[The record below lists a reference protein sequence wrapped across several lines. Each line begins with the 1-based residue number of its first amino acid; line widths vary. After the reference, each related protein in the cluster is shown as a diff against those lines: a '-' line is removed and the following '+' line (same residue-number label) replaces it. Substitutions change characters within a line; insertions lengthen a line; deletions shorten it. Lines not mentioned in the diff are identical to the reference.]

1 MRQKKSSQKSTISLL
16 RMNLCRISGALHN
29 GRRGG
34 LGVMSQ
40 KRKKLYED
48 CKVKLLKFR
57 EETLNGLKALN
68 PSLATEMVG
77 DEADLASAH
86 ISQTQALNQ
95 RDKLLAK
102 IKEIDESLERL
113 ENGTY
118 GICEETGE
126 EIEEKRL
133 MAIPWTR
140 LSLEGAEVRE
150 REQKRYDQKLA

>member
-1 MRQKKSSQKSTISLL
+1 MGQQRQ
-16 RMNLCRISGALHN
+16 
-29 GRRGG
+29 
-34 LGVMSQ
+34 
-40 KRKKLYED
+40 KLYEE
-48 CKVKLLKFR
+48 CRVKLLKTR
-57 EETLNGLKALN
+57 QETLNGLEALN

-102 IKEIDESLERL
+102 IKEIDDALARMES
-113 ENGTY
+113 GTY
-118 GICEETGE
+118 GICEETE
-126 EIEEKRL
+126 EPIEEKRL
-133 MAIPWTR
+133 IAIPWTR

>member
-1 MRQKKSSQKSTISLL
+1 M
-16 RMNLCRISGALHN
+16 GA
-29 GRRGG
+29 GG
-34 LGVMSQ
+34 LGFMGS
-40 KRKKLYED
+40 KRQKLYDD
-48 CKVKLLKFR
+48 CRVKLLKVR

-102 IKEIDESLERL
+102 IKEIDEALSRM
-113 ENGTY
+113 ENQSY
-118 GICEETGE
+118 GVCEETGE
-126 EIEEKRL
+126 PIEEKRL
-133 MAIPWTR
+133 QAIPWTR

>member
-1 MRQKKSSQKSTISLL
+1 MGIMGKDQSKLFEE
-16 RMNLCRISGALHN
+16 C
-29 GRRGG
+29 
-34 LGVMSQ
+34 
-40 KRKKLYED
+40 KR
-48 CKVKLLKFR
+48 KLLKTR
-57 EETLNGLKALN
+57 EESMNGLKALN

-95 RDKLLAK
+95 RDKLMAK
-102 IKEIDESLERL
+102 IKEIDEALARM

-126 EIEEKRL
+126 NIEEKRL
-133 MAIPWTR
+133 VAIPWTR

>member
-1 MRQKKSSQKSTISLL
+1 MCKIFHARHT
-16 RMNLCRISGALHN
+16 G
-29 GRRGG
+29 GRGG

-40 KRKKLYED
+40 KRKKLYDE
-48 CKVKLLKFR
+48 CRLKLLKVR
-57 EETLNGLKALN
+57 EETLNGLQALN

-102 IKEIDESLERL
+102 IKEIDESLERM
-113 ENGTY
+113 ENGSY
-118 GICEETGE
+118 GICEETGD

-133 MAIPWTR
+133 LAIPWTR

>member
-1 MRQKKSSQKSTISLL
+1 MGHKRQK
-16 RMNLCRISGALHN
+16 
-29 GRRGG
+29 
-34 LGVMSQ
+34 
-40 KRKKLYED
+40 LYDE
-48 CKVKLLKFR
+48 CKMKLLKVR
-57 EETLNGLKALN
+57 QETLNGLQALN

-95 RDKLLAK
+95 RDKFLAK
-102 IKEIDESLERL
+102 VKEIDEALGRI

-118 GICEETGE
+118 GTCEETE
-126 EIEEKRL
+126 EPIEDKRL
-133 MAIPWTR
+133 VAIPWTR

>member
-1 MRQKKSSQKSTISLL
+1 M
-16 RMNLCRISGALHN
+16 LCKIFEALHN
-29 GRRGG
+29 GWRGG
-34 LGVMSQ
+34 LEVMSQ
-40 KRKKLYED
+40 KRQKLYDD
-48 CKVKLLKFR
+48 CRVKLLKVR

-102 IKEIDESLERL
+102 IKEIDESLGRMES
-113 ENGTY
+113 GTY
-118 GICEETGE
+118 GICEETGD

-133 MAIPWTR
+133 QAIPWTR

>member
-1 MRQKKSSQKSTISLL
+1 MGQKRQKLYDE
-16 RMNLCRISGALHN
+16 CR
-29 GRRGG
+29 
-34 LGVMSQ
+34 
-40 KRKKLYED
+40 
-48 CKVKLLKFR
+48 VKLLKTR
-57 EETLNGLKALN
+57 QETLNGLEALN

-102 IKEIDESLERL
+102 IKEIDDALARMES
-113 ENGTY
+113 GTY
-118 GICEETGE
+118 GICEETE
-126 EIEEKRL
+126 EPIEEKRL
-133 MAIPWTR
+133 IAIPWTR

>member
-1 MRQKKSSQKSTISLL
+1 M
-16 RMNLCRISGALHN
+16 
-29 GRRGG
+29 
-34 LGVMSQ
+34 
-40 KRKKLYED
+40 
-48 CKVKLLKFR
+48 KLLKVR
-57 EETLNGLKALN
+57 EETLNGLQALN

-102 IKEIDESLERL
+102 IKEIDEALGRM
-113 ENGTY
+113 ENKSY
-118 GICEETGE
+118 GICEETGD

-133 MAIPWTR
+133 QAIPWTR

>member
-1 MRQKKSSQKSTISLL
+1 MGQKTSNSTNRLFDE
-16 RMNLCRISGALHN
+16 C
-29 GRRGG
+29 
-34 LGVMSQ
+34 
-40 KRKKLYED
+40 RKKLL
-48 CKVKLLKFR
+48 KVR
-57 EETLNGLKALN
+57 EETLNGLKALD

-102 IKEIDESLERL
+102 VKEIDEALSRM

-126 EIEEKRL
+126 AIEEKRL
-133 MAIPWTR
+133 AAIPWTR
-140 LSLEGAEVRE
+140 LSLEGAETRE

>member
-1 MRQKKSSQKSTISLL
+1 MMKMWRLCSMAQTRQ
-16 RMNLCRISGALHN
+16 R
-29 GRRGG
+29 
-34 LGVMSQ
+34 
-40 KRKKLYED
+40 LYDE
-48 CKVKLLKFR
+48 CKVKLLKVR
-57 EETLNGLKALN
+57 EESFNGLKALN

-95 RDKLLAK
+95 RDKFLEK
-102 IKEIDESLERL
+102 IKEIDEALGRI
-113 ENGTY
+113 ENGAY
-118 GICEETGE
+118 GVCEETE
-126 EIEEKRL
+126 EPIEDKRL

>member
-1 MRQKKSSQKSTISLL
+1 MVGG
-16 RMNLCRISGALHN
+16 RIGF
-29 GRRGG
+29 
-34 LGVMSQ
+34 MSQ
-40 KRKKLYED
+40 KRQKLFDE
-48 CKVKLLKFR
+48 CKGKLLKVR

-102 IKEIDESLERL
+102 IKEIDEALSRM
-113 ENGTY
+113 ENGSY
-118 GICEETGE
+118 GVCEETGE
-126 EIEEKRL
+126 DIEEKRL
-133 MAIPWTR
+133 AAIPWTR

>member
-1 MRQKKSSQKSTISLL
+1 MSQIRQK
-16 RMNLCRISGALHN
+16 
-29 GRRGG
+29 
-34 LGVMSQ
+34 
-40 KRKKLYED
+40 LYD
-48 CKVKLLKFR
+48 QCKIKLLKFR

-68 PSLATEMVG
+68 PSLSTEMVG
-77 DEADLASAH
+77 DEADLAQAH

-95 RDKLLAK
+95 RDKFLTK
-102 IKEIDESLERL
+102 VKEIDEALNRL
-113 ENGTY
+113 ENGSY

-126 EIEEKRL
+126 DIEEKRL

>member
-1 MRQKKSSQKSTISLL
+1 MMEGGRIGIMGQVRQK
-16 RMNLCRISGALHN
+16 
-29 GRRGG
+29 
-34 LGVMSQ
+34 
-40 KRKKLYED
+40 LYD
-48 CKVKLLKFR
+48 VCKVKLLKLR

-102 IKEIDESLERL
+102 IKEIDEALGRMEAGAY
-113 ENGTY
+113 GT
-118 GICEETGE
+118 CEETE
-126 EIEEKRL
+126 EPIEEKRL
-133 MAIPWTR
+133 LAIPWTR

>member
-1 MRQKKSSQKSTISLL
+1 
-16 RMNLCRISGALHN
+16 
-29 GRRGG
+29 
-34 LGVMSQ
+34 MSQ
-40 KRKKLYED
+40 KRQKLYEE
-48 CKVKLLKFR
+48 CKFKLLKIR

-102 IKEIDESLERL
+102 IKELDEALSRL

-118 GICEETGE
+118 GTCEETE
-126 EIEEKRL
+126 EPIEEKRL
-133 MAIPWTR
+133 QAIPWTR

>member
-1 MRQKKSSQKSTISLL
+1 MKAGIKEWDKMGQNQKKLF
-16 RMNLCRISGALHN
+16 
-29 GRRGG
+29 
-34 LGVMSQ
+34 
-40 KRKKLYED
+40 EE
-48 CKVKLLKFR
+48 CKVKLLKTR
-57 EETLNGLKALN
+57 EETLNGLKSLD

-95 RDKLLAK
+95 RDKLLFK
-102 IKEIDESLERL
+102 IKEIDEALARM

-118 GICEETGE
+118 GVCEETGE
-126 EIEEKRL
+126 NIEEKRL
-133 MAIPWTR
+133 IAIPWTR

>member
-1 MRQKKSSQKSTISLL
+1 MG
-16 RMNLCRISGALHN
+16 RMGQNQNMLFDEC
-29 GRRGG
+29 
-34 LGVMSQ
+34 
-40 KRKKLYED
+40 RKKL
-48 CKVKLLKFR
+48 LKSR
-57 EETLNGLKALN
+57 EETLNGLKALD

-102 IKEIDESLERL
+102 IKEIDDALARM

-126 EIEEKRL
+126 PIEEKRL
-133 MAIPWTR
+133 AAIPWTR

>member
-1 MRQKKSSQKSTISLL
+1 MGIMDRNQTKLFEE
-16 RMNLCRISGALHN
+16 C
-29 GRRGG
+29 
-34 LGVMSQ
+34 
-40 KRKKLYED
+40 KR
-48 CKVKLLKFR
+48 KLLKTR
-57 EETLNGLKALN
+57 EETMNGLKALN

-95 RDKLLAK
+95 RDKLMAK
-102 IKEIDESLERL
+102 IKEIDEALARM

-126 EIEEKRL
+126 NIEEKRL
-133 MAIPWTR
+133 VAIPWTR

>member
-1 MRQKKSSQKSTISLL
+1 M
-16 RMNLCRISGALHN
+16 G
-29 GRRGG
+29 
-34 LGVMSQ
+34 Q
-40 KRKKLYED
+40 KRQKLYEE
-48 CKVKLLKFR
+48 CRVKLLKTR
-57 EETLNGLKALN
+57 QETLNGLEALN

-102 IKEIDESLERL
+102 IKEIDDALARMES
-113 ENGTY
+113 GTY
-118 GICEETGE
+118 GICEETE
-126 EIEEKRL
+126 EPIEEKRL
-133 MAIPWTR
+133 IAIPWTR

>member
-1 MRQKKSSQKSTISLL
+1 
-16 RMNLCRISGALHN
+16 
-29 GRRGG
+29 
-34 LGVMSQ
+34 MSQ
-40 KRKKLYED
+40 KRQKLYDE
-48 CKVKLLKFR
+48 CRVKLLRVR

-102 IKEIDESLERL
+102 IKEIDESLARMEA
-113 ENGTY
+113 GTY
-118 GICEETGE
+118 GICEETGD

-133 MAIPWTR
+133 QAIPWTR

>member
-1 MRQKKSSQKSTISLL
+1 M
-16 RMNLCRISGALHN
+16 
-29 GRRGG
+29 GG
-34 LGVMSQ
+34 WEVMSQ
-40 KRKKLYED
+40 KRQKLYDE
-48 CKVKLLKFR
+48 CRFKLLKVR

-102 IKEIDESLERL
+102 IKEIDEALSRL
-113 ENGTY
+113 EEGSY

-126 EIEEKRL
+126 DIEEKRL
-133 MAIPWTR
+133 LAIPWTR

>member
-1 MRQKKSSQKSTISLL
+1 
-16 RMNLCRISGALHN
+16 
-29 GRRGG
+29 
-34 LGVMSQ
+34 MSQ
-40 KRKKLYED
+40 KRQKLYDE
-48 CKVKLLKFR
+48 CRVKLLKVR

-102 IKEIDESLERL
+102 IKEIDEALARME
-113 ENGTY
+113 GGVY
-118 GICEETGE
+118 GICEETGD

-133 MAIPWTR
+133 QAIPWTR

>member
-1 MRQKKSSQKSTISLL
+1 MAKD
-16 RMNLCRISGALHN
+16 
-29 GRRGG
+29 
-34 LGVMSQ
+34 
-40 KRKKLYED
+40 RKKLYEE
-48 CKVKLLKFR
+48 CRIKLIKAR
-57 EETLNGLKALN
+57 QETMNGLQALN

-95 RDKLLAK
+95 RDKFLAK
-102 IKEIDESLERL
+102 IKEIDEALARI

-118 GICEETGE
+118 GICEETE
-126 EIEEKRL
+126 EPIEEKRL
-133 MAIPWTR
+133 IAIPWTR

>member
-1 MRQKKSSQKSTISLL
+1 
-16 RMNLCRISGALHN
+16 
-29 GRRGG
+29 
-34 LGVMSQ
+34 MSQ
-40 KRKKLYED
+40 KRQKLYDD
-48 CKVKLLKFR
+48 CRMKLLKLR
-57 EETLNGLKALN
+57 EDTLNGLKALN

-102 IKEIDESLERL
+102 IKEIDEALGRI
-113 ENGTY
+113 ENGSY
-118 GICEETGE
+118 GTCEETGE
-126 EIEEKRL
+126 PIEEKRL
-133 MAIPWTR
+133 QALPWTR

>member
-1 MRQKKSSQKSTISLL
+1 MGQKRQKLFDD
-16 RMNLCRISGALHN
+16 CR
-29 GRRGG
+29 
-34 LGVMSQ
+34 
-40 KRKKLYED
+40 
-48 CKVKLLKFR
+48 VKLLKVR
-57 EETLNGLKALN
+57 QETMNGLQALN

-95 RDKLLAK
+95 RDKFLAK
-102 IKEIDESLERL
+102 IKEIDEALARI

-118 GICEETGE
+118 GICEETE
-126 EIEEKRL
+126 EAIEDKRL
-133 MAIPWTR
+133 VAIPWTR

>member
-1 MRQKKSSQKSTISLL
+1 MTAETEEWDTMGQNQKKLF
-16 RMNLCRISGALHN
+16 
-29 GRRGG
+29 
-34 LGVMSQ
+34 
-40 KRKKLYED
+40 EE
-48 CKVKLLKFR
+48 CKMKLLKTR
-57 EETLNGLKALN
+57 EETLNGLKSLD

-95 RDKLLAK
+95 RDKLLFK
-102 IKEIDESLERL
+102 IKEIDEALARM

-126 EIEEKRL
+126 NIEEKRL
-133 MAIPWTR
+133 IAIPWTR